1 MTTPRGTIAIMGSG
15 ETTDSMVRVH
25 RHLLERLKPPVRAVF
40 IDTPAGFQMNADDLF
55 DKAREYFQKRLN
67 QPLQRV
73 SFRSA
78 GKVSPYE
85 AEKAYQTLRAAD
97 YIFVGPGSPTYALK
111 NWAGTPIPQII
122 QERIREG
129 SLFVAASAAALT
141 LGAFTLPVYEI
152 YKVGEDVHWVEGL
165 NLLGSFGLPFVV
177 IPHWNNAEG
186 GTHDTRFCYMGE
198 PRLIQLERLLPSGTP
213 ILGIDEHTA
222 CILDFSAGQVLIRG
236 VGGVTLRRGGGQ
248 TVFQDGETLSLA
260 ELKKMALPG
269 LQEEPSGSLEIQTT
283 EPVTEP
289 FLERVKSLQEAF
301 GRDLQENRAD
311 ALIHTLVTLDKL
323 IWKSS
328 REFEDEEGISRARET
343 LRGMIVQLGLRF
355 DELPKDIPSTLAP
368 LMAILMEIR
377 EKLRSSRF
385 WELAD
390 MIRDK
395 LLQEG
400 IIVEDTPDGPRWHL
414 KGAPAGAG
422 SKTVRQRRT

>member
-122 QERIREG
+122 EERIREG
-129 SLFVAASAAALT
+129 GLFVAASAAALT

-198 PRLIQLERLLPSGTP
+198 PRLIQLERILPSGTP

-260 ELKKMALPG
+260 ELKGMALPG

-283 EPVTEP
+283 DPVTEP
-289 FLERVKSLQEAF
+289 FLERVKSLQEVF

-311 ALIHTLVTLDKL
+311 ALIHTLITLDKL

-328 REFEDEEGISRARET
+328 REFEDEEEISQARET

-377 EKLRSSRF
+377 GKLRSSKF

-390 MIRDK
+390 RIRDK

-414 KGAPAGAG
+414 KKDTKRIAHSA
-422 SKTVRQRRT
+422 